1 MTSGDTDDR
10 KRVLISDNE
19 PNYGHALTL
28 YFEAEGYAARASQ
41 DLLESLEL
49 AVSWQPHVIITDI
62 YKSESVQMQGIE
74 MTRQLKADDRTK
86 HIPVIVASAGGA
98 DPESRQ
104 QAFDAGAVAV
114 VAPSAGLAEPLRH
127 DRPCHCPRPSGG
139 LERCGWRGGGFWSGQ
154 GGP

>member
-1 MTSGDTDDR
+1 MNSAEAGDR

-19 PNYGHALTL
+19 PNYCHALTL
-28 YFEAEGYAARASQ
+28 YFEAEGYAVRASQ
-41 DLLESLEL
+41 ELAESLEL

-104 QAFDAGAVAV
+104 QAFAAGAVSVIAKPLHPNDLLQAARDAV
-114 VAPSAGLAEPLRH
+114 GE
-127 DRPCHCPRPSGG
+127 
-139 LERCGWRGGGFWSGQ
+139 
-154 GGP
+154 